1 MSALGFLSTL
11 LIAGLVGTL
20 GCAAGTLTGAAHSV
34 GFQFAFLVVWLI
46 GVVAAIV
53 FALVAVAAVAFLT
66 GLDQTVSTDRLPR
79 FHKTASSLLLQH
91 LADVFDAAHRE
102 LVVIQLV
109 S

>member
-11 LIAGLVGTL
+11 LIAALVGTY
-20 GCAAGTLTGAAHSV
+20 GCAAGTLTGAAHFV
-34 GFQFAFLVVWLI
+34 GFEFAFLVVWLI
-46 GVVAAIV
+46 GVIAAIL
-53 FALVAVAAVAFLT
+53 FALVAVATVAFLT

-79 FHKTASSLLLQH
+79 FHETGSPLLLQH